1 MNADQIRRLGI
12 LTEKLADVV
21 LEEADPDNWSGKGVP
36 IATMDKQV
44 RGDRYWCKKNAAA
57 SLSLLD
63 RAQGLL
69 VRATHVPPASLPPGG
84 DPNSD
89 DEPGVDIDTEIA
101 SYEAKAAKLLD
112 KVSRGAKKAAFD
124 RKVHGQ

>member
-36 IATMDKQV
+36 IANMDQKS

-57 SLSLLD
+57 SMSLLD
-63 RAQGLL
+63 RAQSLL
-69 VRATHVPPASLPPGG
+69 VRATHVPPPSQAPGVEG
-84 DPNSD
+84 GE
-89 DEPGVDIDTEIA
+89 EPEVDIDSEIS

-112 KVSRGAKKAAFD
+112 KVKRGAKKATFD
-124 RKVHGQ
+124 QKVHGK